1 VAEVQGLANG
11 GGRRTGGRRGAVVAA
26 VAAVVA
32 LTASCSGS
40 TSLTAEEGSAPPG
53 TAGSGPVPSTPTSV
67 GSATPNGTSGFQP
80 TPVSWAR
87 CKAAEGPYGFDC
99 ATLQVPL
106 DYGNPGGRTIG
117 IALARHA
124 ATGTKIGSLVT
135 NPGGPGVSGVDDL
148 AYVVSILS
156 PAVVEH
162 FDVIA
167 FDPRGV
173 ARSAP
178 IECVSGPQL
187 DRLLDVDPAP
197 TTDAGFQALVDA
209 SRTFDQ
215 GCQARSGDLLPY
227 VGTDNAARD
236 MDEIRRALGDDKLT
250 YFGFSYGTLLGAT
263 YAELFPDRVRAMVL
277 DGAKDPAIDP
287 ITSDIDQSTAFDQE
301 LNAFF
306 ADCTAH
312 SSCRWKP
319 GGDLH
324 AAFDAL
330 MTRIRA
336 QPLRG
341 DGKRTLG
348 PGEAFYGV
356 AYPLYD
362 QAGWPVL
369 ADALAAAGRG
379 DGSLLLRQFDE
390 YFNRSPDGTY
400 GNELNAYDAVTC
412 LDEPWPRDLNV
423 LRQAATVAKQ
433 RAPEFGVDDLYGGI
447 TCSVWPIPATRRPHR
462 IRAAG
467 SPPIVVIGS
476 TGDPATPYTQ
486 AQALASELEHGVLIT
501 RVGDGHTG
509 YRASAC
515 VRSNVDVYLTTLE
528 VPPAGLTCPTP

>member
-1 VAEVQGLANG
+1 
-11 GGRRTGGRRGAVVAA
+11 
-26 VAAVVA
+26 
-32 LTASCSGS
+32 
-40 TSLTAEEGSAPPG
+40 
-53 TAGSGPVPSTPTSV
+53 
-67 GSATPNGTSGFQP
+67 
-80 TPVSWAR
+80 
-87 CKAAEGPYGFDC
+87 
-99 ATLQVPL
+99 VPL

-117 IALARHA
+117 IALDRHA

-135 NPGGPGVSGVDDL
+135 NPGGPGASGVDSLD
-148 AYVVSILS
+148 YVVSILS
-156 PAVVEH
+156 PAVVQH
-162 FDVIA
+162 FDVIG

-187 DRLLDVDPAP
+187 DRILAVDPAP
-197 TTDAGFQALVDA
+197 TTDAGFQTLVDA

-227 VGTDNAARD
+227 VSTENAARD
-236 MDEIRRALGDDKLT
+236 VDQIRRAVGDDKLT

-277 DGAKDPAIDP
+277 DGANDPAIDP
-287 ITSDIDQSTAFDQE
+287 ITSNIDQSAAFDQA
-301 LNAFF
+301 LNDFF
-306 ADCTAH
+306 ADCAAP
-312 SSCRWKP
+312 SCRWKP

-330 MTRIRA
+330 MTRIRT

-362 QAGWPVL
+362 QADWPVL

-379 DGSLLLRQFDE
+379 VGSLLLQLFDDYAE
-390 YFNRSPDGTY
+390 RGPDGTY
-400 GNELNAYDAVTC
+400 GNELNAYDAVSC
-412 LDEPWPRDLNV
+412 LDQPWPRDLNV
-423 LRQAATVAKQ
+423 LRQAATIAKQ
-433 RAPEFGVDDLYGGI
+433 RAPEFGVADLYGGI
-447 TCSVWPIPATRRPHR
+447 TCSVGPIPAPRRPHR

-476 TGDPATPYTQ
+476 TNDPATPYAQT
-486 AQALASELEHGVLIT
+486 QALASELEHGVLVT

-515 VRSNVDVYLTTLE
+515 VRTNVDLYLTTLE
-528 VPPAGLTCPTP
+528 APHSGLTCPTP